1 MEKLLVILTAN
12 IYHNTIVIYASYHL
26 DIKFF
31 CLMGR
36 AKVADVA
43 WFMGWGVLFSGF
55 YQRRLVI
62 VAELSWFMGGVG
74 ALPFTPA
81 FLLSCQASFRKP
93 TYQK

>member
-1 MEKLLVILTAN
+1 MEKLLVNLTVN

-74 ALPFTPA
+74 ALAFPPA
-81 FLLSCQASFRKP
+81 FLLSSQASFRKP